1 MLPSVGTGPP
11 IVLLVLEHAGREW
24 YHSAHPVD
32 VLDGTRSLHFRGGM
46 AGIDLFVEAVIGGVS
61 PQQSYPIEI
70 APQAD
75 LEALVAQGHLL
86 WEMRAEV
93 SLWRSGASWDD
104 RQVWL
109 SGSAEVREGGQLG
122 RVLRLQVTADDPAA
136 QPGTWPNPEARMNED
151 TWGAVTVNNRRA
163 AEDGSVYP
171 TIVGQPGH
179 ILDADGSPAAIGACP
194 VLPVMLDTAVSPV
207 YRFEYQSPW
216 GDCRVANGGWWTEP
230 GAGNLLGYGIIHQGW
245 LYPGPVGHAS
255 RGTIQGFYRQTGTA
269 TWTTVACTI
278 VYARDQLGQLVT
290 LVDGLVA
297 INGVPPIPEI
307 RDNYEYAVAIPPPCV
322 GGAGRTYQSG
332 FSTAGEIVEWA
343 LLQSSVR
350 VDWRRTG
357 AALPGLRMPL
367 GGFWDRS
374 CSEWDWCVDNVLP
387 LLPAS
392 WIPGP
397 RGVYP
402 VVWRLDTTAEQA
414 DLELVDG
421 LNCTIEGEI
430 EEDGG
435 DDLLTRITLDSA
447 RAIVDG
453 IWRRRHVWSGA
464 QTRHLTREYTSLHS
478 RIAQQRWGSTRGAR
492 MLALERVIESDLIY
506 RDDAAIQYLAMLI
519 RLHCQPTRTVRVLA
533 PWYSILNRAEPAMTA
548 SITSTRHASL
558 ASPRVAHVARAGWLG
573 GACYADLLILP
584 EP

>member
-86 WEMRAEV
+86 GEMRAEV

-109 SGSAEVREGGQLG
+109 SGSAEVRDGGQLG

-151 TWGAVTVNNRRA
+151 TWGPVNLIIRRP

-194 VLPVMLDTAVSPV
+194 VLPVELDIAGGGDYEWV
-207 YRFEYQSPW
+207 FQSPW
-216 GDCRVANGGWWTEP
+216 GDIRVANGGWWTEP
-230 GAGNLLGYGIIHQGW
+230 GALTLGLPYGIIHQGW
-245 LYPGPVGHAS
+245 LYPGPVGHAA
-255 RGTIQGFYRQTGTA
+255 RGTVTGLWRQTGTA
-269 TWTTVACTI
+269 TWTSGTFQIAYV
-278 VYARDQLGQLVT
+278 RDGLGQLLTVVGPNLVKHNAGTHT
-290 LVDGLVA
+290 LLED
-297 INGVPPIPEI
+297 
-307 RDNYEYAVAIPPPCV
+307 YEYAVAITPPCV

-343 LLQSSVR
+343 LLQNSVR

-478 RIAQQRWGSTRGAR
+478 RLAQQRWGSTRGSR
-492 MLALERVIESDLIY
+492 LLAIERVLESDLIY
-506 RDDAAIQYLAMLI
+506 RDAAAIKYLAMLI

>member
-109 SGSAEVREGGQLG
+109 SGSAEVRDGGQLG

-151 TWGAVTVNNRRA
+151 TWGPVNLIIRRP

-179 ILDADGSPAAIGACP
+179 ILDADGSPAVIGACP
-194 VLPVMLDTAVSPV
+194 VLPVELDIAGGGDYEWV
-207 YRFEYQSPW
+207 FQSPW
-216 GDCRVANGGWWTEP
+216 GDIRVANGGWWTEP
-230 GAGNLLGYGIIHQGW
+230 GGGTLGLPYGIIHQGW
-245 LYPGPVGHAS
+245 LYPGPVGHAA
-255 RGTIQGFYRQTGTA
+255 RVTVTGLWRQTGTA
-269 TWTTVACTI
+269 TWTSGTFQIAYV
-278 VYARDQLGQLVT
+278 RDGLGQLLTVVGPN
-290 LVDGLVA
+290 LVKHNAGTHALLED
-297 INGVPPIPEI
+297 
-307 RDNYEYAVAIPPPCV
+307 YEYAVAITPPCV

-343 LLQSSVR
+343 LLQSAVR

-357 AALPGLRMPL
+357 AALPSLRLPL

-374 CSEWDWCVDNVLP
+374 CSEWDWCVDNVIP
-387 LLPAS
+387 MLPAS

-397 RGVYP
+397 HGVYP

-435 DDLLTRITLDSA
+435 DDLLTLITLDSA

-453 IWRRRHVWSGA
+453 IWRRRHVWSGG
-464 QTRHLTREYTSLHS
+464 QTRRLQREYTSLHS